1 MEKSTIENYI
11 KQSIEYLKED
21 AIAAK
26 EDYLNAKN
34 SNSKL
39 FNDGVLMGYYY
50 VITLLKQ
57 QAEAFGIN
65 PNDLNL
71 DNIDPDKDLM
81 ISPTDDTK
89 ISYTKNPNKNEENN
103 AGEKSPEEE

>member
-65 PNDLNL
+65 QNDLNL
-71 DNIDPDKDLM
+71 DNIGCNYK
-81 ISPTDDTK
+81 
-89 ISYTKNPNKNEENN
+89 YR
-103 AGEKSPEEE
+103 

>member
-11 KQSIEYLKED
+11 KQTIEYLKED
-21 AIAAK
+21 VMVAK
-26 EDYLNAKN
+26 ENYLKSKN

-50 VITLLKQ
+50 VVTLLKQ

-65 PNDLNL
+65 ANDLNL
-71 DNIDPDKDLM
+71 DNIDPDKDLI
-81 ISPTDDTK
+81 ISSINDTK
-89 ISYTKNPNKNEENN
+89 FSHTKNSIENGKNNQ
-103 AGEKSPEEE
+103 GEKGSVE

>member
-11 KQSIEYLKED
+11 KQTIEYLKED
-21 AIAAK
+21 AMVAK
-26 EDYLNAKN
+26 EDYLKSKN

-65 PNDLNL
+65 ANDLNL

-81 ISPTDDTK
+81 ISSINDTK
-89 ISYTKNPNKNEENN
+89 FSHTKNPNENGKNNH
-103 AGEKSPEEE
+103 EKMDSEK

>member
-11 KQSIEYLKED
+11 KQTIEYLKED

-26 EDYLNAKN
+26 EDYLNANN

-39 FNDGVLMGYYY
+39 FNDGVLMVYYH
-50 VITLLKQ
+50 VIILLKQ
-57 QAEAFGIN
+57 QEEAFGIN
-65 PNDLNL
+65 ANDLNL

-81 ISPTDDTK
+81 ISSTNVRK
-89 ISYTKNPNKNEENN
+89 LSYTKNPSANDENN
-103 AGEKSPEEE
+103 PEEKGSRE

>member
-11 KQSIEYLKED
+11 KQTIEYLKED

-39 FNDGVLMGYYY
+39 FNDGVLMGYYH

-65 PNDLNL
+65 ANDLNL

-81 ISPTDDTK
+81 IPSTNVRK
-89 ISYTKNPNKNEENN
+89 LSYTKNPSGNDENN
-103 AGEKSPEEE
+103 HEETAPKE